1 MRLRHLSLD
10 YFGHFTGKAYDFGDG
25 QGASDFHVIYGPNEA
40 GKTTTMEAVLRL
52 LYGFP
57 PRETYDFQH
66 QRKILQ
72 VSGTIEAEG
81 AAHPLVRMTG
91 RKGALSDATGAVLP
105 ETAVSAHLGG
115 LGLDDYRMLL
125 CLDDE
130 TIEKG
135 GEAIAASK
143 GDIGRLLF
151 SAAAGL
157 GDLGAVLDQAGAQAD
172 ALYRKRASSTKMAAL
187 KKELTEV
194 DKAIR
199 DGDVSASAFARLK
212 SELAQ
217 AQELEAL
224 LRAERDAQSRAQA
237 QVTAQL
243 TALPLVME
251 YDALAAQIADKAD
264 YPATLDITAE
274 ALVGVLTEDSRAEAD
289 IARLDDEIA
298 GLEARIEGL
307 SLNPDQQQL
316 VQELADLDDLRS
328 RFVTAGRD
336 LPRRRDDLRGFEA
349 QMAEVA
355 RQLEAGAE
363 AEGLVLTAVQIQR
376 LEGARDAART
386 AALAAAAEA
395 REVAALEVR
404 LREAEAVLA
413 GQGAE
418 PDSGIG
424 ALLDRYAADSL
435 QGAYAT
441 ARAEVDAAHA
451 ALRTALDGLHF
462 KGQDFGA
469 VPTCPLSV
477 QEAQALAERHAE
489 AMRDRAQAQE
499 TAREHRGLA
508 EEAKAQIARSTAQVG
523 QIGDAEAQAKRDARD
538 ALWAA
543 HRAALSAETAE
554 RFAQAMAQSDA
565 VSDARLAH
573 ARALAD
579 LRAAELA
586 QTRAETRAAQAGQ
599 AAEDAQNRI
608 DAAARAAAEAAAGA
622 GVQALVTPADL
633 ALWVAAQGV
642 ARAAEQ
648 KLKRCAEAHRATL
661 DKAAALAAELAP
673 LIDLHDPEFATLI
686 DAARRRAAQE
696 RGAAEAVAQAGR
708 AQDLKART
716 ETLQALTQEKEA
728 CARAWTEDVRTAL
741 GGRVQPEVL
750 EATLEPLRTLATL
763 DDQRAGMAERIAK
776 LEADQ
781 AQFTALMA
789 GLGQR
794 HGVEGDDAGAIFE
807 ALRKRAEQATAAG
820 TLHASLTQALDQAR
834 AGRKAAQDSRA
845 GIARKVAVW
854 ADAFPPHVATGTLSD
869 LRAAVQDATTV
880 IAARARMAALDTQ
893 VRLALSVERLDEART
908 LLRDTTSAGLEAER
922 ATLETESASLT
933 ARLEAAIAARA
944 NAQAALTAITG
955 DTDIAQLTEQRAT
968 LELELEDCAL
978 TYRTGG
984 SLISSG
990 ASVTEQT
997 KGILEQIDTLL
1008 AEVGSDKEHPIIWL
1022 RRDQLLAST
1031 AVGVDACR
1039 SYTD

>member
-1 MRLRHLSLD
+1 M
-10 YFGHFTGKAYDFGDG
+10 
-25 QGASDFHVIYGPNEA
+25 
-40 GKTTTMEAVLRL
+40 
-52 LYGFP
+52 
-57 PRETYDFQH
+57 
-66 QRKILQ
+66 
-72 VSGTIEAEG
+72 
-81 AAHPLVRMTG
+81 
-91 RKGALSDATGAVLP
+91 
-105 ETAVSAHLGG
+105 
-115 LGLDDYRMLL
+115 
-125 CLDDE
+125 
-130 TIEKG
+130 
-135 GEAIAASK
+135 
-143 GDIGRLLF
+143 
-151 SAAAGL
+151 
-157 GDLGAVLDQAGAQAD
+157 
-172 ALYRKRASSTKMAAL
+172 
-187 KKELTEV
+187 

-499 TAREHRGLA
+499 TAREHRGLP
-508 EEAKAQIARSTAQVG
+508 
-523 QIGDAEAQAKRDARD
+523 KRRKP
-538 ALWAA
+538 
-543 HRAALSAETAE
+543 
-554 RFAQAMAQSDA
+554 
-565 VSDARLAH
+565 RL
-573 ARALAD
+573 
-579 LRAAELA
+579 
-586 QTRAETRAAQAGQ
+586 
-599 AAEDAQNRI
+599 
-608 DAAARAAAEAAAGA
+608 
-622 GVQALVTPADL
+622 P
-633 ALWVAAQGV
+633 
-642 ARAAEQ
+642 
-648 KLKRCAEAHRATL
+648 
-661 DKAAALAAELAP
+661 
-673 LIDLHDPEFATLI
+673 
-686 DAARRRAAQE
+686 AARRRWARSAMP
-696 RGAAEAVAQAGR
+696 RRRRNATPAMRCGR
-708 AQDLKART
+708 PT
-716 ETLQALTQEKEA
+716 
-728 CARAWTEDVRTAL
+728 VR
-741 GGRVQPEVL
+741 R
-750 EATLEPLRTLATL
+750 
-763 DDQRAGMAERIAK
+763 
-776 LEADQ
+776 
-781 AQFTALMA
+781 
-789 GLGQR
+789 
-794 HGVEGDDAGAIFE
+794 
-807 ALRKRAEQATAAG
+807 
-820 TLHASLTQALDQAR
+820 
-834 AGRKAAQDSRA
+834 
-845 GIARKVAVW
+845 
-854 ADAFPPHVATGTLSD
+854 
-869 LRAAVQDATTV
+869 
-880 IAARARMAALDTQ
+880 
-893 VRLALSVERLDEART
+893 
-908 LLRDTTSAGLEAER
+908 
-922 ATLETESASLT
+922 
-933 ARLEAAIAARA
+933 
-944 NAQAALTAITG
+944 
-955 DTDIAQLTEQRAT
+955 
-968 LELELEDCAL
+968 
-978 TYRTGG
+978 
-984 SLISSG
+984 
-990 ASVTEQT
+990 
-997 KGILEQIDTLL
+997 
-1008 AEVGSDKEHPIIWL
+1008 
-1022 RRDQLLAST
+1022 
-1031 AVGVDACR
+1031 
-1039 SYTD
+1039 